1 MTDVLPQQSGL
12 TVGGVLY
19 RYTTEKNSQDDMLV
33 HIQNENA
40 LGTGYIFKETDDWS
54 GLPGNTI
61 NKLVPVDNIDIS
73 FWGDGSIEVEGYGTV
88 KEPSVIYTYKYDPC
102 YDPQSSPE
110 CVGYVE
116 PYTASL
122 QDVDVYDPLDE
133 DYIQNEL
140 DRNRGLSLNN
150 DEEEERERK
159 EVSEEDV
166 DDERLE
172 KVLGITN
179 TTALA
184 AVSLTKHNELVALSM
199 IPISYNIVLPT
210 TVYEE
215 TVRLPTKKLPD
226 SKKGLRNRFAQ
237 QILHQRMIDLQYGK

>member
-1 MTDVLPQQSGL
+1 MTDILPKQTGL

-19 RYTTEKNSQDDMLV
+19 RYTTEKNAQDDMLV

-73 FWGDGSIEVEGYGTV
+73 FWGDGSIEVEGDGSV
-88 KEPSVIYTYKYDPC
+88 KNPSVIYTYRYDPC
-102 YDPQSSPE
+102 YNPQSSPE
-110 CVGYVE
+110 CIGYVE
-116 PYTASL
+116 PYSVSL
-122 QDVDVYDPLDE
+122 QDIDIYDPLNE

-140 DRNRGLSLNN
+140 DRNRGLPLNN
-150 DEEEERERK
+150 DEEEERDRK
-159 EVSEEDV
+159 KVSEEDV

-172 KVLGITN
+172 KALGITN

-184 AVSLTKHNELVALSM
+184 AVSLAMHNELVSLSM

-215 TVRLPTKKLPD
+215 TVRLPTKELPD